1 MNLMIRRMIPRL
13 MIRTIPV
20 MKVGM
25 ILVVTIVAIL
35 VAKAEKI
42 LVESPV
48 ETMAAQAMKKKIP
61 AQKSRRKEAAN

>member
-1 MNLMIRRMIPRL
+1 MSRMIRLTIPRQTIL
-13 MIRTIPV
+13 TIPV

-25 ILVVTIVAIL
+25 ILVVTIMAIL

-48 ETMAAQAMKKKIP
+48 ETMAALAMKKKIP

>member
-48 ETMAAQAMKKKIP
+48 ETMAVLAMKKKIP
-61 AQKSRRKEAAN
+61 AQKSRRKEADN